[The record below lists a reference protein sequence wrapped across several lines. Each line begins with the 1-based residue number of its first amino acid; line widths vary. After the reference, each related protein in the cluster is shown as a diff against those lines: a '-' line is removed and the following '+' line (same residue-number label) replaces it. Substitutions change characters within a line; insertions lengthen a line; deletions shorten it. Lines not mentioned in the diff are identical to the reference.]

1 MIITNINPR
10 LIEKILGIF
19 SSVTDRIEAFAD
31 KIDNFKDSICAKD
44 NISDQLPR
52 TVVEKTEFVSLND
65 IKQLATAHKSDSSD
79 GVAIALVK
87 SKDKDGYD
95 KVNLYM
101 TYVKGRTIINNL
113 ENTLIIISAEAV
125 SKEVKKLFA
134 DNDVIILN

>member
-19 SSVTDRIEAFAD
+19 SSVTDGIEAFAD
-31 KIDNFKDSICAKD
+31 KIDNLKDSICAKD